1 MSKNKI
7 ITSKKHQEVD
17 LGKEVMSKVTS
28 GQITMKPKW
37 YFVLGSV
44 LSITGLASLSVVSVF
59 LVNIILFLV
68 RKHGPMGQW
77 RLEAMIDGF
86 PWWIPASAILGIAV
100 GIWLLK
106 KYDFSYKKN
115 FVVIIVGFILSMIVA
130 AILIDQLGLND
141 IWARRGMM
149 RKFYQGIESQE
160 NITPNNQD
168 KGNLQNGQ
176 GYRYFRNK

>member
-115 FVVIIVGFILSMIVA
+115 FPVIVIGFVISIIIA
-130 AILIDQLGLND
+130 GFLIDRLGLNN
-141 IWARRGMM
+141 IWSRQGMM
-149 RKFYQGIESQE
+149 RGFYQRIEKKE
-160 NITPNNQD
+160 NFFPSGPGKRNM
-168 KGNLQNGQ
+168 QNGRGN
-176 GYRYFRNK
+176 GYNINQ